1 MAAHGSARCPVAES
15 GNAERSGRHSHGGP
29 WERVRE
35 SSITSQYLVRT
46 SVLDHRQSDAPI
58 VPYYNPY
65 DLEFVFNLSTFNSA
79 TCAGSAHNKATPSLC
94 WRAVR
99 WRGATRTSG
108 PSSFR
113 PYPFDRLR
121 TGAEWR
127 GSVLVFRVL
136 LTHALHSGEK
146 SLGSSADFSVQVF
159 KMVEWNSPWPG
170 AMLEKGDWNDARGWK
185 TGVCDIRIKEN
196 GWNDFRL
203 FSSTGF
209 HFSSGVCR

>member
-1 MAAHGSARCPVAES
+1 MAAHGSARRPVAES

-99 WRGATRTSG
+99 CAGQLERAGPPHSG
-108 PSSFR
+108 PIPS
-113 PYPFDRLR
+113 
-121 TGAEWR
+121 TGS
-127 GSVLVFRVL
+127 GQGP
-136 LTHALHSGEK
+136 SGEGVFWC
-146 SLGSSADFSVQVF
+146 SESFSH
-159 KMVEWNSPWPG
+159 
-170 AMLEKGDWNDARGWK
+170 MLCTQEKRAWDR
-185 TGVCDIRIKEN
+185 VRILVYKCLK
-196 GWNDFRL
+196 W
-203 FSSTGF
+203 
-209 HFSSGVCR
+209 SSGTPPARRERSRGGLE